1 MVHIGGVEANALKQA
16 LRETVSCESIL
27 RKNYVRKQKEQNEE
41 F

>member
-1 MVHIGGVEANALKQA
+1 MIHNECVEAIALKQA

-41 F
+41 Y